1 MKNILMDLNSSFL
14 HKAVQC
20 LQYIFKIWRLLTKN
34 SWDIVL
40 GFFNIELMYTL
51 IDYVMVL
58 IGMSGSDYF
67 YKMFFIC
74 LLFHPG
80 QLMMQIKKYIKIHI
94 ISNLC
99 DYN

>member
-1 MKNILMDLNSSFL
+1 MFTIYFQNLEVVNK
-14 HKAVQC
+14 K
-20 LQYIFKIWRLLTKN
+20 

-40 GFFNIELMYTL
+40 GFFYIELMYTL

-67 YKMFFIC
+67 YKMLFIC
-74 LLFHPG
+74 LLFQPG
-80 QLMMQIKKYIKIHI
+80 HLMMQIKKYIKTHI